1 MSSSAAL
8 RRALLALAVVALA
21 LWTALTT
28 PPRLGL
34 DLRGGTR
41 IVLETQDTPQLRADA
56 AATDRALEVLRKRV
70 DGLGVAEPSLAR
82 SGEKR
87 IVVELPGLRDPREAA
102 EVIGRTAQLTFHPV
116 LSAADGP
123 AGPPAADGSR
133 VLADPDADPSPSP
146 NPAPNP
152 SPSPGKAPA
161 AGAGGFLALAAPAL
175 TGDGVKSAEAAFDTT
190 GARGWTV
197 DLTFRGDAADAWAR
211 LTGQAACAPGTDPA
225 RRVAIVLDDRIV
237 SAPAMQTGVPCGSGI
252 TGGSTQITGGFSAA
266 EARDLAALV
275 EGGALPLPVTTVEQ
289 STVGP
294 TLGADAIRASALAAV
309 IGLACT
315 GVFVIAVYRLLGF
328 LATIALALYGLIS
341 YAAVV
346 ALGAT
351 LTLPGLAGFVL
362 AVGIAVDANVLVFER
377 AREEYAALG
386 DPTRTTR
393 RTGTT
398 GRTGTGGTRRKGAT
412 IPLTRATLGPDAL
425 ARDPRRPL
433 HTAFG
438 KAWSAVADSNITT
451 LLAAGLLFAFATG
464 PVKGFGV
471 TLAIGVLASMIT
483 AMIITRLLADA
494 VLRIGAVRRRP
505 ALTGMAGLGRL
516 RTRLNRR
523 PPRLMRRRR
532 TWYTAG
538 TALLLLAL
546 AGIGVRGVEFG
557 VEFTGGRDVRYT
569 ATRPVDA
576 DTARAA
582 VTAAGFADA
591 VVQTTGDGG
600 RDITVRVGDTADT
613 AQTRITEALTKA
625 AGPLT
630 VERDDLI
637 GPSLGG
643 ELRTHALLALALAV
657 AAQLLYLSIRFRWT
671 YAAAAVAAM
680 AQDVL
685 LVIGLFAWLGKPVDS
700 VFLAAL
706 LTVVGYS
713 VNDSVVVLDR
723 LRELRRKGGRIP
735 LADLADRAVAQTL
748 PRTVNTGMGALF
760 VLMALAVLGGDTL
773 ADFSVAL
780 LAGVVLG
787 MASTVFTALP
797 LAVTLESRSP
807 APARAVREKT
817 TDPTGAVV

>member
-1 MSSSAAL
+1 MSSSAVL

-28 PPRLGL
+28 SPRLGL

-41 IVLETQDTPQLRADA
+41 IVLETQDAPGVRADA
-56 AATDRALEVLRKRV
+56 EATDRALEVLRKRV

-82 SGEKR
+82 SGENR
-87 IVVELPGLRDPREAA
+87 IVVELPGLRDPRAAA
-102 EVIGRTAQLTFHPV
+102 EVIGRTAQLTVHAV
-116 LSAADGP
+116 TGTAP
-123 AGPPAADGSR
+123 APAERPAADGTR
-133 VLADPDADPSPSP
+133 ALADPD
-146 NPAPNP
+146 
-152 SPSPGKAPA
+152 
-161 AGAGGFLALAAPAL
+161 GGGYLALAAPAL
-175 TGDGVKSAEAAFDTT
+175 TGDGVKSADAVLDSA
-190 GARGWTV
+190 GGRGWTV
-197 DLTFRGDAADAWAR
+197 DLAFRDGAAADWAR
-211 LTGQAACAPGTDPA
+211 LTGEAACAPAGDPA
-225 RRVAIVLDDRIV
+225 RRVAIVLDGRIV
-237 SAPAMQTGVPCGSGI
+237 SAPAVQTGVTCGAGI
-252 TGGSTQITGGFSAA
+252 TGGATQITGGFSAQ

-275 EGGALPLPVTTVEQ
+275 EGGALPVPVTTVEQ

-315 GVFVIAVYRLLGF
+315 GLFVIAVYRLLGL
-328 LATIALALYGLIS
+328 LATVALLLYGLIS

-377 AREEYAALG
+377 AREEYALLG
-386 DPTRTTR
+386 RNA
-393 RTGTT
+393 
-398 GRTGTGGTRRKGAT
+398 AT
-412 IPLTRATLGPDAL
+412 
-425 ARDPRRPL
+425 RDPRRPL
-433 HTAFG
+433 ATAFG

-471 TLAIGVLASMIT
+471 TLAIGVLASMLT
-483 AMIITRLLADA
+483 AMVITRLLADA
-494 VLRIGAVRRRP
+494 ALALPAVRRRP
-505 ALTGMAGLGRL
+505 GLTGMAGLGRL
-516 RTRLNRR
+516 RTRLTRR
-523 PPRLMRRRR
+523 APRLMARRRR
-532 TWYTAG
+532 WFTVSG
-538 TALLLLAL
+538 ALLLLAV
-546 AGIGVRGVEFG
+546 AGIGVRGVELG

-576 DTARAA
+576 DAARAA
-582 VTAAGFADA
+582 VAAAGFPDA

-600 RDITVRVGDTADT
+600 RDIGVRVGETGDA
-613 AQTRITEALTKA
+613 AQDRITEALTDA
-625 AGPLT
+625 AGPVT
-630 VERDDLI
+630 VVRDDLI
-637 GPSLGG
+637 GPSLGD
-643 ELRTHALLALALAV
+643 ELRAHALLALGLAV
-657 AAQLLYLSIRFRWT
+657 AAQLAYLSVRFRWT

-685 LVIGLFAWLGKPVDS
+685 LVVGLFAWLGKPVDS

-723 LRELRRKGGRIP
+723 LRELRRKGGRLP

-760 VLMALAVLGGDTL
+760 VLTALAVLGGDTL
-773 ADFSVAL
+773 TDFSVAL

-797 LAVTLESRSP
+797 LTVTLESRSP
-807 APARAVREKT
+807 TPTGPT
-817 TDPTGAVV
+817 TPRTPNPTGAVV

>member
-8 RRALLALAVVALA
+8 RRALLALAVVALS
-21 LWTALTT
+21 LWIALTT
-28 PPRLGL
+28 SPRLGL

-41 IVLETQDTPQLRADA
+41 IVLETQDTPRLKADA
-56 AATDRALEVLRKRV
+56 EATDRALEVLRKRV

-82 SGEKR
+82 SGENR

-102 EVIGRTAQLTFHPV
+102 EVIGRTAQLTFH
-116 LSAADGP
+116 AITGAT
-123 AGPPAADGSR
+123 AGPEAKPAADGSR
-133 VLADPDADPSPSP
+133 VLPDPDA
-146 NPAPNP
+146 AP
-152 SPSPGKAPA
+152 GT
-161 AGAGGFLALAAPAL
+161 FLALAAPAL
-175 TGDGVKSAEAAFDTT
+175 TGDGVKNADASFDAAT
-190 GARGWTV
+190 ARGWTV
-197 DLTFRGDAADAWAR
+197 DLSFRDGASAAWAE
-211 LTGQAACAPGTDPA
+211 LTGAAACAPAGDPT

-252 TGGSTQITGGFSAA
+252 TGGSTQITGGFSAQ

-275 EGGALPLPVTTVEQ
+275 EGGALPLPVTTIEQ

-315 GVFVIAVYRLLGF
+315 GLFVIVVYRLLGL

-362 AVGIAVDANVLVFER
+362 AVGIAVDANVLAFER

-386 DPTRTTR
+386 RSA
-393 RTGTT
+393 
-398 GRTGTGGTRRKGAT
+398 AT
-412 IPLTRATLGPDAL
+412 
-425 ARDPRRPL
+425 RDPRRPL
-433 HTAFG
+433 HAAFG
-438 KAWSAVADSNITT
+438 KVWSAVADSNITT

-471 TLAIGVLASMIT
+471 TLAIGVLASMVT

-494 VLRIGAVRRRP
+494 ALRIPAVRRRP

-523 PPRLMRRRR
+523 PPKLMGRRR
-532 TWYTAG
+532 TWYAASAG
-538 TALLLLAL
+538 LLLLAL

-557 VEFTGGRDVRYT
+557 VEFTGGRDVQYT

-576 DTARAA
+576 DDAREA
-582 VTAAGFADA
+582 VAAAGFPDA

-600 RDITVRVGDTADT
+600 RGVTVRVAETSDA
-613 AQTRITEALTKA
+613 AQTRISDALTKT
-625 AGPLT
+625 AGPVT

-637 GPSLGG
+637 GPSLGD
-643 ELRTHALLALALAV
+643 ELRTYALIALGLAV
-657 AAQLLYLSIRFRWT
+657 AAQLLYLSVRFRWT

-680 AQDVL
+680 VQDVL

-760 VLMALAVLGGDTL
+760 VLFALALLGGDTL
-773 ADFSVAL
+773 TDFSVAL

-797 LAVTLESRSP
+797 LAVTLEDRSP
-807 APARAVREKT
+807 APARPVRKKT
-817 TDPTGAVV
+817 ADPTGAVV

>member
-1 MSSSAAL
+1 MPSSAVL

-41 IVLETQDTPQLRADA
+41 IVLETRDTPQVRADA
-56 AATDRALEVLRKRV
+56 EATDRALEVLRKRV

-82 SGEKR
+82 SGENR

-102 EVIGRTAQLTFHPV
+102 EVIGRTAQLTVHAV
-116 LSAADGP
+116 TGTAAAP
-123 AGPPAADGSR
+123 AGRPAADGTR
-133 VLADPDADPSPSP
+133 TLPDPDGGGLLVLAP
-146 NPAPNP
+146 
-152 SPSPGKAPA
+152 
-161 AGAGGFLALAAPAL
+161 PAL
-175 TGDGVKSAEAAFDTT
+175 TGDGVKSADAVLDTT
-190 GARGWTV
+190 TARGWTV
-197 DLTFRGDAADAWAR
+197 DLAFRDGAAADWAR
-211 LTGQAACAPGTDPA
+211 LTGAAACAPAGDPA

-237 SAPAMQTGVPCGSGI
+237 SAPAVQAGVSCGAGI
-252 TGGSTQITGGFSAA
+252 TGGSTQITGGFSAD

-275 EGGALPLPVTTVEQ
+275 EGGALPVPVTTVEQ

-294 TLGADAIRASALAAV
+294 TLGAEAIRASALAAV

-315 GVFVIAVYRLLGF
+315 GLFVIAVYRLLGL
-328 LATIALALYGLIS
+328 LATIALLLYGLIS

-377 AREEYAALG
+377 AREEYAALA
-386 DPTRTTR
+386 RTT
-393 RTGTT
+393 
-398 GRTGTGGTRRKGAT
+398 AV
-412 IPLTRATLGPDAL
+412 
-425 ARDPRRPL
+425 RDPRRPL
-433 HTAFG
+433 ATAFG
-438 KAWSAVADSNITT
+438 RAWSAVADSNVTT

-471 TLAIGVLASMIT
+471 TLALGVLASMVT
-483 AMIITRLLADA
+483 AMVITRLLADA
-494 VLRIGAVRRRP
+494 ALALPAVRRRP

-523 PPRLMRRRR
+523 APRLMARRRR
-532 TWYTAG
+532 WFAG
-538 TALLLLAL
+538 SAVLLLAAL
-546 AGIGVRGVEFG
+546 AGIGVRGIEFG
-557 VEFTGGRDVRYT
+557 VEFTGGRDVRYA

-576 DTARAA
+576 DAARAA
-582 VTAAGFADA
+582 VADAGFPDA
-591 VVQTTGDGG
+591 VVQTTGDDG
-600 RDITVRVGDTADT
+600 RDVTVRVGETGDAAHD
-613 AQTRITEALTKA
+613 RITEALTTA
-625 AGPLT
+625 AGPVT

-643 ELRTHALLALALAV
+643 ELRTHALLALGLAV
-657 AAQLLYLSIRFRWT
+657 AAQLVYLSVRFRWT

-680 AQDVL
+680 VQDVL
-685 LVIGLFAWLGKPVDS
+685 LVVGLFAWLGKPVDS

-760 VLMALAVLGGDTL
+760 VLVALAVLGGDTL

-797 LAVTLESRSP
+797 LAVSLETGNPPPARPAARP
-807 APARAVREKT
+807 APDR
-817 TDPTGAVV
+817 TGAVV

>member
-1 MSSSAAL
+1 MPSSAVL

-28 PPRLGL
+28 QPRLGL

-41 IVLETQDTPQLRADA
+41 IVLETRDTPELRADA
-56 AATDRALEVLRKRV
+56 EATDRALEVLRKRV

-82 SGEKR
+82 SGENR

-102 EVIGRTAQLTFHPV
+102 EVIGRTAQLTIHAV
-116 LSAADGP
+116 TGAAAAAPD
-123 AGPPAADGSR
+123 APAADGTR
-133 VLADPDADPSPSP
+133 TLPDPDA
-146 NPAPNP
+146 APG
-152 SPSPGKAPA
+152 SA
-161 AGAGGFLALAAPAL
+161 GFLTLAAPAL
-175 TGDGVKSAEAAFDTT
+175 TGDGVKSADAVLDTAS
-190 GARGWTV
+190 GRGWTV
-197 DLTFRGDAADAWAR
+197 DLAFRDGAAADWAR
-211 LTGQAACAPGTDPA
+211 LTGAAACAPAGDHA

-237 SAPAMQTGVPCGSGI
+237 SAPAMQTGVACGSGI
-252 TGGSTQITGGFSAA
+252 AGGATQITGGFSAE

-275 EGGALPLPVTTVEQ
+275 EGGALPVPVTTVEQ

-294 TLGADAIRASALAAV
+294 TLGAEAIRASALAAV

-315 GVFVIAVYRLLGF
+315 GVFVIVVYRLLGL
-328 LATIALALYGLIS
+328 LATIALLLYGLIS

-386 DPTRTTR
+386 
-393 RTGTT
+393 
-398 GRTGTGGTRRKGAT
+398 
-412 IPLTRATLGPDAL
+412 RAAVT
-425 ARDPRRPL
+425 RDPRRPL
-433 HTAFG
+433 AVAFG
-438 KAWSAVADSNITT
+438 KAWSAVADSNVTT

-471 TLAIGVLASMIT
+471 TLAIGVLASMVT
-483 AMIITRLLADA
+483 AMVITRLLADA
-494 VLRIGAVRRRP
+494 ALALPAVRRRP

-523 PPRLMRRRR
+523 APRLMARRRR
-532 TWYTAG
+532 WFTVSA
-538 TALLLLAL
+538 ALLLLAL
-546 AGIGVRGVEFG
+546 AGIGVRGVQLG
-557 VEFTGGRDVRYT
+557 VEFTGGRDVQYT
-569 ATRPVDA
+569 AASPVDA
-576 DTARAA
+576 DAARAA
-582 VTAAGFADA
+582 VTAAGFPDA

-600 RDITVRVGDTADT
+600 RDVTVRVGETGDA
-613 AQTRITEALTKA
+613 AHARITEAVTEA
-625 AGPLT
+625 AGPVT

-643 ELRTHALLALALAV
+643 ELRTHALLALGLAV
-657 AAQLLYLSIRFRWT
+657 AAQLVYLSVRFRWT

-680 AQDVL
+680 VQDVL
-685 LVIGLFAWLGKPVDS
+685 LVVGLFAWLGKPVDS

-723 LRELRRKGGRIP
+723 LRELRRTGSRLP

-760 VLMALAVLGGDTL
+760 VLAALAVLGGDTL
-773 ADFSVAL
+773 TDFSVAL

-797 LAVTLESRSP
+797 LTVTLETRTPPP
-807 APARAVREKT
+807 AAPVKPRAAN
-817 TDPTGAVV
+817 PTGAVV